1 MEIHWR
7 KAEKLTEDEREAA
20 ERLLE
25 SLAADHNDLI
35 DVWIEV
41 DESPHHRQGNATV
54 SIRCQARGEDL
65 VVRERAHE
73 PSQALRDV
81 LDAFDR
87 DVRKM
92 RDRRLSRRTERPPAP
107 PHLGVVD
114 TVFAEEGYGFL
125 ITDGGER
132 VYFHRNAVSKGLA
145 FETLGEGQRVA
156 LNYEAGEEGL
166 QATFVAP
173 PPPDAGG

>member
-7 KAEKLTEDEREAA
+7 KAEKLTDDERGAA
-20 ERLLE
+20 ESLLE
-25 SLAADHNDLI
+25 SLAGDHNDLI
-35 DVWIEV
+35 DIWIEV

-54 SIRCQARGEDL
+54 SIRCQARGEEL
-65 VVRERAHE
+65 VVRERATD
-73 PSQALRDV
+73 PSLALRDT

-92 RDRRLSRRTERPPAP
+92 RGRRRSRRTERPPAP

-114 TVFAEEGYGFL
+114 AVFAEEGYGFL
-125 ITDGGER
+125 VTDGGER

-145 FETLGEGQRVA
+145 FETLDEGQRVA
-156 LNYEAGEEGL
+156 LNYEAGEKGL

-173 PPPDAGG
+173 PPPELTG